1 MPVKAITHM
10 LEGLLRIAFVCEPD
24 CTSSKTV
31 NIKMQTPA
39 TQETQQLACIKTL
52 FGCNH
57 RRCLCTCLVKSKL
70 WVSPSVSIHLLLHP
84 PMLEAASAP
93 VHFTKTS
100 IPAKVQ
106 HTLTLNSLATV
117 EHPPG
122 VHEDS
127 LLLSEGFTDE
137 MMEMYS
143 PTRQKPS
150 SDSKPVVSQAN
161 RSFPVK
167 FLNIMDPLLPSNNL
181 GRSVNK
187 ASFARI
193 RKALAHGAQ
202 TLTSIVGKV

>member
-1 MPVKAITHM
+1 VYIFFYI
-10 LEGLLRIAFVCEPD
+10 LLRF
-24 CTSSKTV
+24 KR
-31 NIKMQTPA
+31 
-39 TQETQQLACIKTL
+39 
-52 FGCNH
+52 H
-57 RRCLCTCLVKSKL
+57 R
-70 WVSPSVSIHLLLHP
+70 LL
-84 PMLEAASAP
+84 SCAP
-93 VHFTKTS
+93 KHSNS
-100 IPAKVQ
+100 IPDEMQ
-106 HTLTLNSLATV
+106 QTLTSNSLAAV
-117 EHPPG
+117 EHPPE

-127 LLLSEGFTDE
+127 LLLSEDFTDE

-150 SDSKPVVSQAN
+150 SDSKPNVSQAS

-167 FLNIMDPLLPSNNL
+167 FLNNMDPLLPSNNL